1 MREKLEQSKEFIEE
15 VELLKSYCAWLYGA
29 LDEAWR
35 HSSKFETL
43 CEFLFR
49 TPLED
54 SGINQNIFAKIWTGE
69 IELVEKKPKYVIW
82 TKGSMGENSA
92 VFLYNNTM
100 HDYISSAITRKSEA
114 KNDERYNF
122 DENFAFTLRDTGEF
136 KIEEVVE

>member
-1 MREKLEQSKEFIEE
+1 MEQTKEFIEE
-15 VELLKSYCAWLYGA
+15 FNDLHKMCNGLLAKAFYILQSDLNY
-29 LDEAWR
+29 
-35 HSSKFETL
+35 
-43 CEFLFR
+43 R
-49 TPLED
+49 TVLKGFVRQSD
-54 SGINQNIFAKIWTGE
+54 MKTAIANQNTFAKIWAGE

-136 KIEEVVE
+136 KIEKVVE